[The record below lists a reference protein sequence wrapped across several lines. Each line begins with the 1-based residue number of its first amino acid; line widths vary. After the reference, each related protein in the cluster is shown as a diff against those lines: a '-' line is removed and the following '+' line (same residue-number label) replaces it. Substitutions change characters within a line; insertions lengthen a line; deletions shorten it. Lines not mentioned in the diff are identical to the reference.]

1 MTERSRCYHAYTAS
15 RGIAI
20 TNALADGR
28 CVREEKLALTING
41 IPESFSGELGVHI
54 HTENISH
61 YMYIIRH
68 THHVCLKSNNY

>member
-15 RGIAI
+15 RGIAV

-28 CVREEKLALTING
+28 CVREEKLALTINDV
-41 IPESFSGELGVHI
+41 PEFFSGVLGVHT

-61 YMYIIRH
+61 YM
-68 THHVCLKSNNY
+68 